1 MRLLVY
7 LVCGALSCL
16 ATANPAY
23 AQVPSNASRG
33 HRLASQLC
41 ATCHIT
47 GIAPADV
54 ITTDVPSLSA
64 IAKRSGMTLET
75 VAGKII
81 VPHPA
86 MPGVPLTAD
95 EIRDLAAYIVSLAP
109 EPR

>member
-7 LVCGALSCL
+7 LACGALSCL
-16 ATANPAY
+16 AIDEPSY
-23 AQVPSNASRG
+23 AQVPPNASRG
-33 HRLASQLC
+33 QRLASQLC

-47 GIAPADV
+47 GPADV
-54 ITTDVPSLSA
+54 MPTDVPSFSA
-64 IAKRSGMTLET
+64 IAKRSGMT
-75 VAGKII
+75 VDAIAGKII

-109 EPR
+109 AAR

>member
-7 LVCGALSCL
+7 LACGALSCL
-16 ATANPAY
+16 ATGDPVH

-33 HRLASQLC
+33 QRLASQLC
-41 ATCHIT
+41 TTCHIT
-47 GIAPADV
+47 GVVPADV

-64 IAKRSGMTLET
+64 IAKRSGMTLEA